1 MYAEGKGVEQD
12 YSKAAE
18 WYLKAAEQGYVK
30 AQFNLGNMYYTG
42 RGVKRDYQEARKWWK
57 NAAEQGNERAQK
69 ALEKYFER

>member
-1 MYAEGKGVEQD
+1 M
-12 YSKAAE
+12 
-18 WYLKAAEQGYVK
+18 
-30 AQFNLGNMYYTG
+30 LGNMYYTG